1 MKQNDIFVLD
11 KCEITVD
18 KKKFLQLVV
27 AWIYLY
33 LIFNI
38 LAF

>member
-18 KKKFLQLVV
+18 KKKILQLFV